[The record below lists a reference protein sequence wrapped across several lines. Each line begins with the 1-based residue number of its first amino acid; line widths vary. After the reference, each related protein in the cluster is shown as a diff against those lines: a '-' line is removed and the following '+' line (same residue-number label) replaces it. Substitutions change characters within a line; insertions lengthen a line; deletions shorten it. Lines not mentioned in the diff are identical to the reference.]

1 MLRRAFLARS
11 YVFGICSVTFPF
23 DAGAQQVGKVYRIGV
38 LLLTTA
44 AETAEEMGVFRQALR
59 ELGWVNKRAITF
71 EERWAD
77 GHYERLPALAAELV
91 ALKVEVICTAG
102 TPGVQA
108 AMKATRVIPIVFSSA
123 GDPVGQKMV
132 QSLAHPGGN
141 VTGFSRLDAERTTRG
156 PTVLKEAVPG
166 IKRVAFFWNGANPA
180 TAHFLPIAQ
189 AAYQSI
195 GIQLENFDIR
205 SSEDVEKTFEKI
217 SRADVQFLILQAD
230 DMLVLH
236 LKQIGELA
244 LKHRIPLLASEAGP
258 GVLLVSRPEHLAM
271 IRGAAGY
278 VDKILKGANP
288 GGLPVQQPTKFE
300 LIINLKT
307 AKALGLTIPQSLV
320 LRASEVIQ

>member
-11 YVFGICSVTFPF
+11 LVFGICSVTFPF
-23 DAGAQQVGKVYRIGV
+23 AAGAQQVGKVYRIGV
-38 LLLTTA
+38 LWPATA
-44 AETAEEMGVFRQALR
+44 AESAGERGVFRQALR
-59 ELGWVNKRAITF
+59 ELGWANERAITF

-91 ALKVEVICTAG
+91 ALKVDVIFTAG

-141 VTGFSRLDAERTTRG
+141 VTGFSRMDAERTAWG

-180 TAHFLPIAQ
+180 TAHFLPIAL
-189 AAYQSI
+189 AAFQSV

-205 SSEDVEKTFEKI
+205 GSEDVEKTFEKI
-217 SRADVQFLILQAD
+217 SRADVQFLRVQAD
-230 DMLVLH
+230 DELMLH

-244 LKHRIPLLASEAGP
+244 LKHRIPLQASDVGP
-258 GVLLVSRPEHLAM
+258 GVLLASHPDGLAM

-288 GGLPVQQPTKFE
+288 DGLPIQQPTKFE

-307 AKALGLTIPQSLV
+307 AKALGLTIPQSLL
-320 LRASEVIQ
+320 LRATEVIQ

>member
-91 ALKVEVICTAG
+91 ALKVEVIFTAG

-108 AMKATRVIPIVFSSA
+108 AMKATRVIPIVFSSV

-132 QSLAHPGGN
+132 QSLAHPGG
-141 VTGFSRLDAERTTRG
+141 
-156 PTVLKEAVPG
+156 
-166 IKRVAFFWNGANPA
+166 KR
-180 TAHFLPIAQ
+180 
-189 AAYQSI
+189 
-195 GIQLENFDIR
+195 
-205 SSEDVEKTFEKI
+205 
-217 SRADVQFLILQAD
+217 
-230 DMLVLH
+230 
-236 LKQIGELA
+236 
-244 LKHRIPLLASEAGP
+244 HR
-258 GVLLVSRPEHLAM
+258 VF
-271 IRGAAGY
+271 AAGC
-278 VDKILKGANP
+278 
-288 GGLPVQQPTKFE
+288 
-300 LIINLKT
+300 
-307 AKALGLTIPQSLV
+307 
-320 LRASEVIQ
+320 